1 MELSRYTSVDT
12 FAAAT
17 QAFLLRNE
25 AHNHLL
31 LGILAERRQKS
42 GAGQL
47 PYMALVEEKG
57 RGPVAAALR
66 TPPWNLLLSW
76 PFADSAI
83 DLVADEVLADE
94 AGAGGRP
101 PGVLGESRVAA
112 QFAEAWRRRTSD

>member
-83 DLVADEVLADE
+83 DLVATRYWPMRLAR
-94 AGAGGRP
+94 AGGRP
-101 PGVLGESRVAA
+101 ACWANRE
-112 QFAEAWRRRTSD
+112 